1 MTGANSTDW
10 SYCGHGNA
18 EYPMWQGGVISYC
31 FLQTVSSLTLFFYAF
46 IICGVAGAISPSKK
60 RFRYPLSPSLGYIF
74 NLAITTIALLHVAKT
89 VYLSIHHGPIEV
101 EIVTGCLHTT
111 AWGFASMPIS
121 RAAKGRQ
128 PLHPVFVV
136 YIIMATTFL
145 ALELTGLNSST
156 WYFSDLNSNLD
167 HMMQTVVFIARG
179 VLVALLFLLSA
190 YQVIRRYAS
199 AAPSGYQHLSNG
211 VGINSDDSA
220 SAAVSVP
227 TAGKSSDSKPV
238 AREAGSVEQRSG
250 STFDDVAYRVKVI
263 WPFLWPKGQRLLQLR
278 VIICVALLAV
288 GRVVNLYVPLTYKH
302 VIDVL
307 TPNDSNNKGVDDTT
321 GGQVPFPVM
330 AILVYVGLRFLSGG
344 GAGGMGLLNNFRSYL
359 WIAVTQYTSRIS
371 RMDVFRHL
379 HALSLRWHLSRKT
392 GEVLRMVDRGT
403 DSVNSLLSYILFNIA
418 PTLID
423 IAIACVYFTSQF
435 GPYFGLIVFAT
446 MMGYIYATIRVTEWR
461 TKFRRS
467 MNTQDN
473 KLRQMAVDSLLNFE
487 TVKYYNGEA
496 FELQRYDQKI
506 TAYLYH
512 FWQSQASLNLLN
524 SAQSII
530 IILGLLAG
538 TLLCGYLVHI
548 GRLTVGDFVL
558 YVTYVVQLYSPL
570 NFFGT
575 YYRMIQAN
583 LIDLENM
590 FDLLGLKPEVIDAPD
605 AKPLSISPDSTG
617 CSIEF
622 KDVHFHYNND
632 KEVLKGVSFSVPDGS
647 TLAIVGPSG
656 SGKSTIM
663 RLLFRFYDL
672 QQGSILVNGQ
682 NVRAIQQDSL
692 RRHMS
697 VVPQDTVLFNDTI
710 SYNVEYGRPGATRE
724 EIMRAAAAAEIHDAI
739 LKFPQ
744 QYDTVV
750 GERGLKL
757 SGGEKQRVAIAR
769 AILKDP
775 RIMLLDEATSALDT
789 NTERSIQSS
798 LHRVCKGRTTVTIAH
813 RLSTIISADQILVL
827 KDGMVAE
834 VGSHDTLLAAEGVYA
849 EMWRRQLEADEEIE
863 AQVGM
868 DLNKEA

>member
-1 MTGANSTDW
+1 
-10 SYCGHGNA
+10 
-18 EYPMWQGGVISYC
+18 
-31 FLQTVSSLTLFFYAF
+31 
-46 IICGVAGAISPSKK
+46 
-60 RFRYPLSPSLGYIF
+60 
-74 NLAITTIALLHVAKT
+74 
-89 VYLSIHHGPIEV
+89 
-101 EIVTGCLHTT
+101 
-111 AWGFASMPIS
+111 
-121 RAAKGRQ
+121 
-128 PLHPVFVV
+128 
-136 YIIMATTFL
+136 MATIFW
-145 ALELTGLNSST
+145 ALELTGLTSSS
-156 WYFSDLNSNLD
+156 WYFQTSKSDLNST
-167 HMMQTVVFIARG
+167 MQLLIFAGRG
-179 VLVALLFLLSA
+179 VMIVVIFFITM
-190 YQVIRRYAS
+190 YQLYRRS
-199 AAPSGYQHLSNG
+199 CQSKPNGYQPLATQDASING
-211 VGINSDDSA
+211 ESENAIVVANADKP
-220 SAAVSVP
+220 VTP
-227 TAGKSSDSKPV
+227 TAP
-238 AREAGSVEQRSG
+238 AGSVAQRSG
-250 STFDDVAYRVKVI
+250 STFDDLAYRFEVI
-263 WPFLWPKGQRLLQLR
+263 WPFLWPKGQRLLQAR
-278 VIICVALLAV
+278 VVLCIAMLAA
-288 GRVVNLYVPLTYKH
+288 GRVVNLYVPLTYKRI
-302 VIDVL
+302 VDVL
-307 TPNDSNNKGVDDTT
+307 TPAPGGNHITADNNDINADNNGDT
-321 GGQVPFPVM
+321 VPFPVSI
-330 AILVYVGLRFLSGG
+330 ILVYVGLRFLSGG
-344 GAGGMGLLNNFRSYL
+344 GAGGMGLLNNARSYL

-403 DSVNSLLSYILFNIA
+403 TSVNSLLSYILFNIL
-418 PTLID
+418 PTLVD
-423 IAIACVYFTSQF
+423 IGIACVYFTSQF

-446 MMGYIYATIRVTEWR
+446 MMVYIFVTIRVTEWR

-467 MNTQDN
+467 MNTEDN

-496 FELQRYDQKI
+496 FELMRYDDKI
-506 TAYLYH
+506 KTYLYH

-524 SAQSII
+524 SCQSVV

-590 FDLLGLKPEVIDAPD
+590 FDLLGLKPEVVDHPD
-605 AKPLSISPDSTG
+605 AKPLALPSSTTG

-622 KDVHFHYNND
+622 KNVFFRYNED
-632 KEVLKGVSFSVPDGS
+632 KEVLKGVSFKVPDGG

-672 QQGSILVNGQ
+672 ESGQILVNGQ
-682 NVRAIQQDSL
+682 DVKLVQQDSL

-710 SYNVEYGRPGATRE
+710 SYNIEYGKPGSSRDDV
-724 EIMRAAAAAEIHDAI
+724 IQAAEAAEIHDAI
-739 LKFPQ
+739 LKFPK

-789 NTERSIQSS
+789 STERSIQSS
-798 LHRVCKGRTTVTIAH
+798 LQRVCRGRTTITIAH
-813 RLSTIISADQILVL
+813 RLSTVISADQILVL
-827 KDGMVAE
+827 KDGVVAE
-834 VGSHDTLLAAEGVYA
+834 TGTHDQLLASEGVYA
-849 EMWRRQLEADEEIE
+849 EMWRRQLEADEDIE
-863 AQVGM
+863 EQVKAE
-868 DLNKEA
+868 LA